1 LVREK
6 IRKALA
12 LSFLVLL
19 PVALFWPALFSHKL
33 LYGHDVEA
41 GFLPFRAEIQRC
53 LAAHQWPLWMP
64 DLLGGMP
71 GIGSCLLMFLYPTD
85 LLASLAHWSM
95 QSQLA
100 LDASVHVAL
109 AGVGMFLL
117 LRRLER
123 SLSAAFLGAVF
134 FALSGSQISQI
145 YGGFYDF
152 VEGIALLPW
161 VFWAVHKACDEDR
174 WSGWALC
181 GLFLALQILAGAAQ
195 LFVYTLGAALCFAL
209 CLAWI
214 RRSKPLHAG
223 GGSTGA
229 SLKRILLGLAMALT
243 LAFLLAAPQIWLTV
257 QYLPFTA
264 RQGFSYASFV
274 GGSIRMADA
283 VNWVVPGFLGWHE
296 PTYHGAVRDSFT
308 CDYFGLLPLSLAA
321 AALCSRVRRA
331 PLVPYLLGLALVAL
345 FFAQGQWTPFY
356 GLFQHLPVL
365 KGFRLWSRIL
375 FLATFAVCALSAF
388 GFDALADPME
398 RKAAT
403 RGAIGFACLAL
414 GVAAWAWTRCG
425 SRAATDSLNM
435 PWLTAALGP
444 AGAPAAL
451 TQLARDSAERT
462 LVLALMLA
470 ALLWLGPRRLGA
482 ASFLLLA
489 LAFHLC
495 DQIPADLNSLHFM
508 EPSDASPRIPFA
520 GPPPPVPGS
529 EPWRIFDP
537 DRSRPNEA
545 MLQGYDN
552 LYGDH
557 AMPMAAFI
565 RIRDALLARPGSG
578 RDLFKVFGVR
588 TLFVHSKQS
597 SASAGDQ
604 VSLRENPDALSRAW
618 LVARARTVST
628 DEEAYTLLADPRF
641 DPATEAAVADSP
653 PLNGLP
659 PSGQVLWT
667 ARTPQSC
674 AMEVTT
680 RRDAVLVLSDIWYPS
695 WRCFVDGAGAPLLKA
710 DGGFMAVL
718 LKPGT
723 HQVAFRFDDSLFY
736 AASLAS
742 LAGFVALL
750 GLCL

>member
-1 LVREK
+1 MGREK
-6 IRKALA
+6 IRQALA

-19 PVALFWPALFSHKL
+19 PVALFWPALFSHKM

-85 LLASLAHWSM
+85 LFASLAHWSM

-117 LRRLER
+117 LRRLDR
-123 SLSAAFLGAVF
+123 SLSAAFLGAAF
-134 FALSGSQISQI
+134 FSLSGSEVSQI

-152 VEGIALLPW
+152 VEGISLLPW
-161 VFWAVHKACDEDR
+161 VFWAVHKAIDEDR
-174 WSGWALC
+174 LSGWALC
-181 GLFLALQILAGAAQ
+181 GLFFALQILAGAAQ
-195 LFVYTLGAALCFAL
+195 LFVYTLAAALCFAL
-209 CLAWI
+209 HFTWM
-214 RRSKPLHAG
+214 RRKPQRADG
-223 GGSTGA
+223 ASRGA
-229 SLKRILLGLAMALT
+229 SLKRTLFGLGIALT
-243 LAFLLAAPQIWLTV
+243 LAFLLAAPQIWLTA

-264 RQGFSYASFV
+264 RQGFSYATFV
-274 GGSIRMADA
+274 GGSIRMGDA

-308 CDYFGLLPLSLAA
+308 CDYFGLLPLGLAA
-321 AALCSRVRRA
+321 AALCSTARREA
-331 PLVPYLLGLALVAL
+331 WVPYLLGLTLVAL
-345 FFAQGQWTPFY
+345 FFAQGRWTPFY

-365 KGFRLWSRIL
+365 RGFRLWSRIL
-375 FLATFAVCALSAF
+375 FLATFAVCALAAF
-388 GFDALADPME
+388 GLDALADKAH
-398 RKAAT
+398 RNAAT
-403 RGAIGFACLAL
+403 WGAVAFSCLAL
-414 GVAAWAWTRCG
+414 GVAAWAWVQCG
-425 SRAATDSLNM
+425 SRAATDVLNM
-435 PWLTAALGP
+435 PWLTSALGP
-444 AGAPAAL
+444 AGAADAL
-451 TQLARDSAERT
+451 ARLGRDSAGRA
-462 LVLALMLA
+462 LGLALMLA

-482 ASFLLLA
+482 ASFVLLA

-508 EPSDASPRIPFA
+508 EPSDAGLGIPFA
-520 GPPPPVPGS
+520 GPPPPVPGT
-529 EPWRIFDP
+529 EPWRVFDP

-545 MLQGYDN
+545 MLEGYDN

-565 RIRDALLARPGSG
+565 RMRDALLARPGKG
-578 RDLFKVFGVR
+578 RDLLKVFGVR
-588 TLFVHSKQS
+588 TLFVHSKAS
-597 SASAGDQ
+597 SAYAGDQ
-604 VSLRENPDALSRAW
+604 VSLRENPDALPRAR
-618 LVARARTVST
+618 LVARTRTVPT
-628 DEEAYTLLADPRF
+628 DEEAYALLADPRF
-641 DPATEAAVADSP
+641 DPATEAAIADSP
-653 PLNGLP
+653 ALSGLP

-680 RRDAVLVLSDIWYPS
+680 RRPAVLMLSDLWYPS
-695 WRCFVDGAGAPLLKA
+695 WRCSVDGESAPLLKA

-718 LKPGT
+718 LKAGT
-723 HQVAFRFDDSLFY
+723 HHVAFHFDNSLFY
-736 AASLAS
+736 AAALAS
-742 LAGFVALL
+742 LAGFLALI